1 MIERI
6 ENARFIAEV
15 STLGAQLTRIYRKDN
30 DTEYLWNGDET
41 YWKKHAPVLFPFV
54 GRLHEGTY
62 EYDGK
67 VYGITLHGFCQ
78 QAEFAVV
85 SNAGDSVTLSIGP
98 DDERRAM
105 YPFDFTF
112 SVTYRLTDKGVDEI
126 AEVTN
131 NGSSEMLYGFGGH
144 PGFNVPLDKG
154 LSFEDYEV
162 VFPEAG
168 QIMRRRFT
176 DNHLD
181 AGVYDET
188 DTVKDGVMS
197 LHHDLFDDDAT
208 HVANLKQAEGKVVGR
223 DKNAIRSLSALGDGL
238 QEILTYLGVLES
250 RRAEGTFVTSGFQES
265 MVDPMVY
272 GVILNQGAGDFQNL
286 MELRELMESGMMR
299 LAIQKRDE
307 AGLRLMEEKLNTMSA
322 VAKKRD
328 VKALF
333 QADNEFHDAV
343 SQLCQNPIADKIN
356 RVVRTLTHA
365 VRYRTVET
373 MVSTGRAAD
382 LVEAH
387 RTLYEMLRDRN
398 LDRLDEKINDTY
410 FLDVGLGAADKAE
423 P

>member
-162 VFPEAG
+162 VFPEAER
-168 QIMRRRFT
+168 IMRRRFT

-188 DTVKDGVMS
+188 DTVKDGVMP
-197 LHHDLFDDDAT
+197 LHHDLFDDDAVVLHGPGERAILRSSKGSKSVEVIYKGAPWCGIWHPIKRDAPFVCIEPWWILPGRDGELVDISKREDFIHLAPGKTNT
-208 HVANLKQAEGKVVGR
+208 HV
-223 DKNAIRSLSALGDGL
+223 I
-238 QEILTYLGVLES
+238 
-250 RRAEGTFVTSGFQES
+250 
-265 MVDPMVY
+265 
-272 GVILNQGAGDFQNL
+272 
-286 MELRELMESGMMR
+286 
-299 LAIQKRDE
+299 
-307 AGLRLMEEKLNTMSA
+307 
-322 VAKKRD
+322 
-328 VKALF
+328 
-333 QADNEFHDAV
+333 
-343 SQLCQNPIADKIN
+343 
-356 RVVRTLTHA
+356 
-365 VRYRTVET
+365 
-373 MVSTGRAAD
+373 
-382 LVEAH
+382 
-387 RTLYEMLRDRN
+387 EMN
-398 LDRLDEKINDTY
+398 
-410 FLDVGLGAADKAE
+410 FS
-423 P
+423 